1 MSKISYDDYLGHDP
15 FFSPCIHC
23 GCSEFH
29 MDWDE
34 MIYKCS
40 DCQDEMIYKC
50 SDCQKPIESENNNY
64 GKEKRPKEGVKKF
77 KGEE

>member
-40 DCQDEMIYKC
+40 DCH
-50 SDCQKPIESENNNY
+50 KPIESENNNY

>member
-1 MSKISYDDYLGHDP
+1 MSKISYDTYLGDDP

-40 DCQDEMIYKC
+40 DCH
-50 SDCQKPIESENNNY
+50 ESIDADTSNY

>member
-1 MSKISYDDYLGHDP
+1 MLVKCRECEKKIS
-15 FFSPCIHC
+15 SESKTCIHC
-23 GCSEFH
+23 GCPDFH

-40 DCQDEMIYKC
+40 DCHE
-50 SDCQKPIESENNNY
+50 PIDADTSNY

>member
-1 MSKISYDDYLGHDP
+1 MSKISYDDYLGDDP

-23 GCSEFH
+23 GCPEFH

-40 DCQDEMIYKC
+40 DCH
-50 SDCQKPIESENNNY
+50 KPIEADTSNY
-64 GKEKRPKEGVKKF
+64 GKEKKPKEGVKKF

>member
-40 DCQDEMIYKC
+40 DCQ
-50 SDCQKPIESENNNY
+50 KPIESENNNY
-64 GKEKRPKEGVKKF
+64 GKEKRPKEGFKKF